1 MPLQGDEAL
10 RRRLAAIGDTKVL
23 LGKVALLGVAEA
35 KKLVPRA
42 TSNLGRTIRVGTVTD
57 KSAQVVAGGTSS
69 VGYARYVEEGT
80 GLYGPRKRR
89 ITPKNGKVLSW
100 KRRGSASSTMNIGG
114 FAVSASAGSSRAGS
128 ISGVST
134 GAARPK
140 ARSRVF
146 ARSVRGRK
154 ATPYLV
160 PGVKRAVE
168 RAGVRDTIV
177 KLWNDAA

>member
-42 TSNLGRTIRVGTVTD
+42 TGNLGRTIRVGTVTD

-80 GLYGPRKRR
+80 GIHGPRKRR
-89 ITPKNGKVLSW
+89 ITPRRARMLSW
-100 KRRGSASSTMNIGG
+100 VAGGSRRTGRGPGARRI
-114 FAVSASAGSSRAGS
+114 FA
-128 ISGVST
+128 
-134 GAARPK
+134 K
-140 ARSRVF
+140 
-146 ARSVRGRK
+146 SVAGRK

-160 PGVKRAVE
+160 PGVQRAVE

>member
-80 GLYGPRKRR
+80 GIHGPRKRR
-89 ITPKNGKVLSW
+89 ITPRRARMLSW
-100 KRRGSASSTMNIGG
+100 VAGGSRLTGRGPGARRI
-114 FAVSASAGSSRAGS
+114 FA
-128 ISGVST
+128 
-134 GAARPK
+134 K
-140 ARSRVF
+140 
-146 ARSVRGRK
+146 SVAGRK